1 MQYKTRRFNENLES
15 EKQTGLVYV
24 KHMEQDKQ
32 EVTENDATTRLA
44 LKNTM
49 IDQYLSSKDFR
60 KQKVVE
66 QKELDKQYMER
77 KITEAHEFQQRENF
91 QKNESANTLSKALD
105 QMRAKE
111 QIKRKDTSDRY
122 IGRPNS
128 ARQIIKDMNVSSR
141 TDGQCT
147 YKTNQSNG
155 EAWNQFSSRR
165 EKIDFDHMFRQNLRP
180 NLYCRKNI

>member
-15 EKQTGLVYV
+15 EKQSGLVFV

-32 EVTENDATTRLA
+32 EVSENDNTAKLA
-44 LKNTM
+44 LKNNM

-60 KQKVVE
+60 KQKVIE
-66 QKELDKQYMER
+66 QQELDKQYMEL
-77 KITEAHEFQQRENF
+77 KIREAHEFRQRENY
-91 QKNESANTLSKALD
+91 QKNEAANTLSKALD

-122 IGRPNS
+122 IGRPIS
-128 ARQIIKDMNVSSR
+128 ARQIIKDMNVGSR
-141 TDGQCT
+141 NDGQCT
-147 YKTNQSNG
+147 YKSTQSNG
-155 EAWNQFSSRR
+155 STWNQYSNRR
-165 EKIDFDHMFRQNLRP
+165 EKIEFDHIFRQNLRP